1 MAVRTILIGFGNVG
15 RELVKVLA
23 SRGEEIEKIY
33 YARLSIEAIVTSRGY
48 ATLGSDW
55 RRKAIDLASRYEK
68 GERGFLSHDKDLWEV
83 IDDLSPD
90 LVFIAIPPSYGSG
103 DPNLSIYRG
112 LISRGVS
119 IITADKTG
127 LALEYRELIDSA
139 RNRGVY
145 LGYRATVMA
154 GTPAIDVI
162 RGLRGRVITTIRG
175 IFNATTNYIL
185 SLVEKSLSYREAIAR
200 AVDEKLTEPDPRID
214 TEGLDPAAKL
224 AILASEAGMIV
235 RLNDIKR
242 SPLTSVSEEHVR
254 SALRRGTR
262 VKYIAEARFS
272 EGILEVAP
280 RTLEQGDPLSSI
292 SGSYNGLSIDV
303 EKERITITGPAGPA
317 WRTANVMLTDLIWYI
332 HSKI

>member
-1 MAVRTILIGFGNVG
+1 MTVRTILIGFGNVG
-15 RELVKVLA
+15 RELARVLA

-33 YARLSIEAIVTSRGY
+33 GVTLSIEAIVTSRGY
-48 ATLGSDW
+48 AILGSDW
-55 RRKAIDLASRYEK
+55 RRRAMDLVSRYEK

-90 LVFIAIPPSYGSG
+90 LAFIAIPPSYISG
-103 DPNLSIYRG
+103 EPNLSIYRG

-139 RNRGVY
+139 MRRGIY
-145 LGYRATVMA
+145 IGYRATVMA

-162 RGLRGRVITTIRG
+162 RGLRGRVITAIRG

-185 SLVEKSLSYREAIAR
+185 SLVEKGLSYGEAIAR
-200 AVDEKLTEPDPRID
+200 AVEEKLAEPDPRID

-224 AILASEAGMIV
+224 AILANEAGMIA

-242 SPLTSVSEEHVR
+242 IPLTSVSEEHVR
-254 SALRRGTR
+254 SALGSGAR

-280 RTLEQGDPLSSI
+280 RTLEQGDPLSQI

-303 EKERITITGPAGPA
+303 ENERIIITGPAGPA
-317 WRTANVMLTDLIWYI
+317 WRTASVMLTDLIWYI
-332 HSKI
+332 YTKI